1 MRSEDLKEW
10 REPSL
15 FLAGQ
20 GKKEQSR
27 QPSMYLLV
35 ALVLVLCPQV
45 VEGNAPGLQ
54 VPLQLRVRL
63 LARVPIAI
71 D

>member
-1 MRSEDLKEW
+1 MAIHSLARRQE
-10 REPSL
+10 RE
-15 FLAGQ
+15 
-20 GKKEQSR
+20 EHSR
-27 QPSMYLLV
+27 QAPMYLLV
-35 ALVLVLCPQV
+35 ALVLVLGPQV

-63 LARVPIAI
+63 LARIPAM